1 MNNLK
6 TVIQYDKLA
15 ISISTAKVV
24 QKVLKAEMKIR
35 FFFGEITFIAQY
47 NLP

>member
-1 MNNLK
+1 M
-6 TVIQYDKLA
+6 KLDTKGF
-15 ISISTAKVV
+15 SRSPSTEF